1 MQGHGSVSGVPVQ
14 GCPRQGNF
22 VVWCYER
29 IAGDRTVPVKMF
41 ETHGFNGYLRVERHM
56 EVYSDAPQELN
67 RQEDFGLGV

>member
-1 MQGHGSVSGVPVQ
+1 
-14 GCPRQGNF
+14 
-22 VVWCYER
+22 VWCYER